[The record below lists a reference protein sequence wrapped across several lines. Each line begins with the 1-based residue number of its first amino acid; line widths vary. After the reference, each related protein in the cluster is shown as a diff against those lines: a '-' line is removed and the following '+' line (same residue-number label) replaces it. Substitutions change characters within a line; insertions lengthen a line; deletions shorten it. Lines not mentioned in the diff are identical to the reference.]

1 MTPHDGRPSGHASP
15 GHASSGHAPSGH
27 ASSGQAVV
35 DLETSLAGSPPGHKA
50 DLRLWLRMLSCV
62 NLVEAEIRRRLREH
76 FATTLPRFDLLAQLD
91 RMPEGLT
98 LGEISRRM
106 MVSNGNVTALA
117 AGLVA
122 DGLVERRAEAADR
135 RVQRLCLTRHGRH
148 AFEIQSAEHERWIAE
163 LFAHI
168 PSAERGTLHSLLG
181 VVKNGVRRALAEE
194 S

>member
-1 MTPHDGRPSGHASP
+1 MTPHDGRPSA
-15 GHASSGHAPSGH
+15 HAPSGH
-27 ASSGQAVV
+27 AEV
-35 DLETSLAGSPPGHKA
+35 DLETALAGSPPGDKA

-62 NLVEAEIRRRLREH
+62 NLVEAEIRRRLREQ

-91 RMPEGLT
+91 RMPDGLT

-135 RVQRLCLTRHGRH
+135 RVQRLCLTCYGRR
-148 AFEIQSAEHERWIAE
+148 AFEIQSTEHEKWIAE

-168 PSAERGTLHSLLG
+168 PITDRVTLHRVLG
-181 VVKNGVRRALAEE
+181 VVKTGVRQALAEE